1 MRLVLILL
9 LLTGCSVQKKCEWHI
24 KKATKQGCLTLT
36 NDTIINYDTLI
47 GYRIDTVFNGFKEV
61 DTFTLTKDNIITTT
75 IVRWRLKEVSQSQIK
90 KDTIIKNIQI
100 IKKQTQI
107 IESKK
112 LPLLV
117 KLIIGAMGLI
127 ILLLALKK

>member
-1 MRLVLILL
+1 MKYLIIILL
-9 LLTGCSVQKKCEWHI
+9 LASCSVQKRCEIHLA
-24 KKATKQGCLTLT
+24 KAQKMGCYKLT

-90 KDTIIKNIQI
+90 KDTIIKNIQV

-112 LPLLV
+112 LPFLV